1 MKRRYANILILL
13 SVLILAACYADPAAY
28 QFASIET
35 TVSSRGVAVPATYV
49 HPLAQG
55 DEKFPLVVLVHG
67 HGGTRNEAGGF
78 TSVAEGLAAR
88 GIASIRMDFP
98 GCGDSVESFV
108 NNNLTNMLTDIRA
121 SRDYALTQPNT
132 DRERVGI
139 HGFSMGGRLAFMM
152 TAADPTYKVMTTWA
166 PGASNG
172 AGSMVEFVG
181 GPEAYEAMKV
191 QAANEGFAPFT
202 TSWGQEQEL
211 GLRFFADL
219 EQSRPLEAVS
229 KFTGPL
235 LVLYGDQDNVVLPSV
250 AESVIAAATNS
261 LEVVRHVIEGA
272 DHGLGLFTDEPE
284 YSEEAINTTIDFFA
298 TRL

>member
-1 MKRRYANILILL
+1 MKRRFAKVLIPL
-13 SVLILAACYADPAAY
+13 SVLILAACHADPAAY

-121 SRDYALTQPNT
+121 SRDYALTQPNI

-139 HGFSMGGRLAFMM
+139 HGFSMGGRLAFMT

-166 PGASNG
+166 PGALNG
-172 AGSMVEFVG
+172 AGSMVEYVG

-219 EQSRPLEAVS
+219 ERSRPLEAVS
-229 KFTGPL
+229 RFAGPL
-235 LVLYGDQDNVVLPSV
+235 LVLYGDQDNVVLPGV

-261 LEVVRHVIEGA
+261 KEVVRHVIEGA

-284 YSEEAINTTIDFFA
+284 YSEEAINTTIGFFA